1 MSAPVII
8 ADLVKNRREHIRIA
22 LDNWQGHDLIDI
34 RVTAQFTEGVD
45 VWAPT
50 KKGLSMNVAMIPA
63 LREALANAEAKAHEL
78 GLLGG
83 AA

>member
-8 ADLVKNRREHIRIA
+8 AELDKNRRERVRIA
-22 LDNWQGHDLIDI
+22 LDQWQGHNLIDI
-34 RVTAQFTEGVD
+34 RVTAQFGEAAD

-50 KKGLSMNVAMIPA
+50 KKGLSMNVNMLPA
-63 LREALANAEAKAHEL
+63 LLAALAEAEAKAREL

-83 AA
+83 GP